1 MQAQGNI
8 LERTA
13 QAYVASRRVRVF
25 CVLAVLVSAC
35 LLFVLAGGFP
45 PYAWRLLGQ
54 TLPQLST
61 LLALRGPAVSLALLA
76 LLLQSAAILI
86 AWYTLLLLSWKM
98 LAYWR
103 YERCELRKFAADA
116 EEAQYQAEELHEQYA
131 DDEEQAVQPVRWQ
144 SGSVSL
150 PVTRRRVIYPLSPLP
165 ESAQDEEEEV
175 AQSAQDDDAE
185 EPFFLEEEEEE
196 NEMNVYRDEDDDEE
210 AAWPAPARSPAPGT
224 TLYNQRQAAQG
235 GADGGYHTSYG
246 RILPFASAPSA
257 GALPHLTSAPY
268 NRVSLP
274 HSVAA
279 PSAQPAP
286 AAKLPTVAPA
296 RPGVAR
302 PSRSP
307 AAPQRSEPTQ
317 LASASAKMPAVAP
330 QRSEPTQ
337 LASASAKMPV
347 AMPPAP
353 ESEQAMFDP
362 LEESKRVPILPL
374 AQVAHM
380 AKQWSPAPEQAASQ
394 PGEPPQASAA
404 LTQSAKQPA
413 VIPQRPASVQPSSPR
428 PGVPKPAM
436 QAAPLQPAQP
446 VALPLSPM
454 QAPVPPG
461 QARQAT
467 VQLPLPSQTS
477 APRAVP
483 EWPGTEA
490 SAGQPSAM
498 QSLVELIST
507 VPMEPPALVELA
519 SSLPTEL
526 AAAPVE
532 LASTIPMNS
541 PVPVELAS
549 TIPMNSP
556 AREPIPLTPPPTRAE
571 PDPRQAATLQL
582 VVSTGLDVGLKRR
595 GKPNEDSLLALQNTR
610 FLRGNACPVGL
621 FVVAD
626 GMGGHENGQEASNLV
641 TQSLSKS
648 VMPTVIYGPT
658 DDNYAELLAEGVHHA
673 NLEVYQRN
681 RQASVD
687 MGTTI
692 VAALVINTTAYIVS
706 AGDSRV
712 YLYRASS
719 GLTQITRDHSTVARL
734 VENGL
739 IKPEEVY
746 THPRRNEIYRSLG
759 HHPSEDLDKFILA
772 LQPDDVLMLCS
783 DGLWEMVRD
792 EHIQEIIANTA
803 SQPKQTSA
811 ALVQAALDGGGKD
824 NISVIV
830 VSVKATTGTQ
840 TAWAG

>member
-1 MQAQGNI
+1 
-8 LERTA
+8 
-13 QAYVASRRVRVF
+13 
-25 CVLAVLVSAC
+25 
-35 LLFVLAGGFP
+35 
-45 PYAWRLLGQ
+45 
-54 TLPQLST
+54 
-61 LLALRGPAVSLALLA
+61 
-76 LLLQSAAILI
+76 
-86 AWYTLLLLSWKM
+86 
-98 LAYWR
+98 
-103 YERCELRKFAADA
+103 
-116 EEAQYQAEELHEQYA
+116 
-131 DDEEQAVQPVRWQ
+131 
-144 SGSVSL
+144 
-150 PVTRRRVIYPLSPLP
+150 
-165 ESAQDEEEEV
+165 
-175 AQSAQDDDAE
+175 
-185 EPFFLEEEEEE
+185 
-196 NEMNVYRDEDDDEE
+196 
-210 AAWPAPARSPAPGT
+210 
-224 TLYNQRQAAQG
+224 
-235 GADGGYHTSYG
+235 
-246 RILPFASAPSA
+246 
-257 GALPHLTSAPY
+257 
-268 NRVSLP
+268 
-274 HSVAA
+274 
-279 PSAQPAP
+279 
-286 AAKLPTVAPA
+286 
-296 RPGVAR
+296 
-302 PSRSP
+302 
-307 AAPQRSEPTQ
+307 
-317 LASASAKMPAVAP
+317 
-330 QRSEPTQ
+330 
-337 LASASAKMPV
+337 
-347 AMPPAP
+347 
-353 ESEQAMFDP
+353 
-362 LEESKRVPILPL
+362 
-374 AQVAHM
+374 
-380 AKQWSPAPEQAASQ
+380 
-394 PGEPPQASAA
+394 
-404 LTQSAKQPA
+404 
-413 VIPQRPASVQPSSPR
+413 
-428 PGVPKPAM
+428 
-436 QAAPLQPAQP
+436 
-446 VALPLSPM
+446 
-454 QAPVPPG
+454 
-461 QARQAT
+461 
-467 VQLPLPSQTS
+467 
-477 APRAVP
+477 
-483 EWPGTEA
+483 
-490 SAGQPSAM
+490 M

-556 AREPIPLTPPPTRAE
+556 AREPIPLAPPPSRAE
-571 PDPRQAATLQL
+571 PDARQAATLQL

-830 VSVKATTGTQ
+830 VSVKAIAGTQ

>member
-54 TLPQLST
+54 TLPQFPT
-61 LLALRGPAVSLALLA
+61 LLALRGSAVWLALLG
-76 LLLQSAAILI
+76 LLLQSAAILV
-86 AWYTLLLLSWKM
+86 AWYILLLLSWRM

-103 YERCELRKFAADA
+103 YERRELRKFAADA
-116 EEAQYQAEELHEQYA
+116 EEAHYQAEELHEQYA
-131 DDEEQAVQPVRWQ
+131 EDEEPAVQPVRWQ

-150 PVTRRRVIYPLSPLP
+150 SATRRRVIYPLSPL
-165 ESAQDEEEEV
+165 SASPQDEEEEEQ
-175 AQSAQDDDAE
+175 AELEAENAE
-185 EPFFLEEEEEE
+185 EPFFLEDEEEE
-196 NEMNVYRDEDDDEE
+196 NEMSVYRDEDDDET
-210 AAWPAPARSPAPGT
+210 AWPAQVPPASRAGT
-224 TLYNQRQAAQG
+224 TLYNQQLAEPVHASAA
-235 GADGGYHTSYG
+235 ASDGSSVGHHTSYG

-257 GALPHLTSAPY
+257 GAPPHLTSAPY

-274 HSVAA
+274 RPVAA
-279 PSAQPAP
+279 PPSRLPAT
-286 AAKLPTVAPA
+286 AL
-296 RPGVAR
+296 AR
-302 PSRSP
+302 PSSASAKQP
-307 AAPQRSEPTQ
+307 AVAPRRVEPTQ
-317 LASASAKMPAVAP
+317 SASASAKLPAVVP
-330 QRSEPTQ
+330 QQ
-337 LASASAKMPV
+337 A
-347 AMPPAP
+347 
-353 ESEQAMFDP
+353 ESEQAVFDP

-374 AQVAHM
+374 AQVAQM
-380 AKQWSPAPEQAASQ
+380 AKQWSPTPEQAVKQ
-394 PGEPPQASAA
+394 PAVIPPQAPAA
-404 LTQSAKQPA
+404 LTQSARQPA
-413 VIPQRPASVQPSSPR
+413 VISPRPEPAQPSSPR
-428 PGVPKPAM
+428 PAMPGPAM
-436 QAAPLQPAQP
+436 QVAPVRQPQPMSAPVQPPQAPFPVSPLQAPAQP
-446 VALPLSPM
+446 ESQQQSAAS
-454 QAPVPPG
+454 QI
-461 QARQAT
+461 Q
-467 VQLPLPSQTS
+467 PLPKAS
-477 APRAVP
+477 APSAVP
-483 EWPGTEA
+483 ARPGTGATAE
-490 SAGQPSAM
+490 PSAM

-507 VPMEPPALVELA
+507 VPMEPPASVELV
-519 SSLPTEL
+519 STVPMTLPTRE
-526 AAAPVE
+526 
-532 LASTIPMNS
+532 
-541 PVPVELAS
+541 PVPLA
-549 TIPMNSP
+549 
-556 AREPIPLTPPPTRAE
+556 PPPIRKEAE
-571 PDPRQAATLQL
+571 ARQSASLQL
-582 VVSTGLDVGLKRR
+582 IVSTGLDVGLKRR

-648 VMPTVIYGPT
+648 VMPAVIYGPT

-681 RQASVD
+681 RQARVD

-712 YLYRASS
+712 YLYRSSS

-792 EHIQEIIANTA
+792 HDIQDIIANTA
-803 SQPKQTSA
+803 SQPTQTSA

-830 VSVKATTGTQ
+830 ACVKATSGAQ
-840 TAWAG
+840 AAWAG